1 MAFTFRKLTE
11 NIGAEVKDIDLT
23 ASISRETFAQLR
35 TTLAEHAVL
44 VFHDQEIT
52 DEQHVVFT
60 EGLGKIEMTMRNDPI
75 GDGGPVGVLTN
86 LDENGKLIPP
96 DDSRMVYHQCNGLW
110 HSDGSFKRVPLRG
123 SLLSAKAVPPDGGGT
138 EFASLCAA
146 YATLSDEK
154 KASLEGLVAEHSLA
168 HSRDQIAPNLM
179 SKAFL
184 EETPS
189 QNQVLVR
196 TIPETGKKALLVGS
210 YATHIIGWPLEEGK
224 ALLKELLDWSTQL
237 QFVYS
242 HKWRA
247 NDLVVYDNMC
257 CLHRA
262 RPWDGHKYARVLHR
276 TTLAG
281 DAPTEA

>member
-1 MAFTFRKLTE
+1 MAFTVRKLTE
-11 NIGAEVKDIDLT
+11 NIGADIRDIDLT
-23 ASISRETFAQLR
+23 SPIGKDTFAHLR

-44 VFHDQEIT
+44 VFRDQEIT
-52 DEQHVVFT
+52 DEQHVAFT
-60 EGLGKIEMTMRNDPI
+60 EGLGRIEMTMRNDPI

-86 LDENGKLIPP
+86 LDENGDLIPP
-96 DDSRMVYHQCNGLW
+96 EDSRRVYHHGNELW
-110 HSDGSFKRVPLRG
+110 HSDGSFRRVPLRG
-123 SLLSAKAVPPDGGGT
+123 SLLAAKVVPPQGGET

-146 YATLSDEK
+146 YAMLSEEK

-168 HSRDQIAPNLM
+168 HSRNQIAPDLM
-179 SKAFL
+179 SEAFL

-196 TIPETGKKALLVGS
+196 TVPETGKKALLVGS
-210 YATHIIGWPLEEGK
+210 YATHVIGLPLDKGK
-224 ALLKELLDWSTQL
+224 ALLKELLDWSTQP

-247 NDLVVYDNMC
+247 NDLVVYDNRC

-262 RPWDGHKYARVLHR
+262 RPWDDSRYARVLHR

-281 DAPTEA
+281 DGPTIA

>member
-44 VFHDQEIT
+44 VFHDQEIS

-96 DDSRMVYHQCNGLW
+96 DDSRMAYHQGNGLW

-123 SLLSAKAVPPDGGGT
+123 SLLAAKVVPPEGGGT

-168 HSRDQIAPNLM
+168 HSRNQIAPNLM
-179 SKAFL
+179 SEAFL

>member
-1 MAFTFRKLTE
+1 MAFTIRKLTE
-11 NIGAEVKDIDLT
+11 NIGAELRDIDLT
-23 ASISRETFAQLR
+23 SPISRETFVQLR
-35 TTLAEHAVL
+35 ITLAEHAVL
-44 VFHDQEIT
+44 VLHDQQIT
-52 DEQHVVFT
+52 DEQHVAFT

-86 LDENGKLIPP
+86 LDENGKLISP
-96 DDSRMVYHQCNGLW
+96 DDPRMVYHQGNGLW
-110 HSDGSFKRVPLRG
+110 HSDGSFKRVPLKG
-123 SLLSAKAVPPDGGGT
+123 SLLAAKVVPPEGGGT

-146 YATLSDEK
+146 YATLSEEK

-179 SKAFL
+179 SNAFL

-189 QNQVLVR
+189 QNQALVR
-196 TIPETGKKALLVGS
+196 TVPETGKKALLVGS
-210 YATHIIGWPLEEGK
+210 YATRIIGWPPEEGK
-224 ALLKELLDWSTQL
+224 ALLKELLDWSTQP
-237 QFVYS
+237 QFVYRHS
-242 HKWRA
+242 WRA
-247 NDLVVYDNMC
+247 NDLVVYDNRC

-281 DAPTEA
+281 DGSTTA

>member
-1 MAFTFRKLTE
+1 MAFTVRKLTE
-11 NIGAEVKDIDLT
+11 NIGAEIQGIDLT
-23 ASISRETFAQLR
+23 SPISQETFAQLR

-44 VFHDQEIT
+44 IFHDQEIT
-52 DEQHVVFT
+52 DEQHVTFT

-86 LDENGKLIPP
+86 LDENGELIPP
-96 DDSRMVYHQCNGLW
+96 EDPRMVYHQGNGLW

-123 SLLSAKAVPPDGGGT
+123 SLLAAKVVPPDGGGT

-146 YATLSDEK
+146 YANLPEEK

-179 SKAFL
+179 NKAFL

-210 YATHIIGWPLEEGK
+210 YATHIIGLPLEQGK
-224 ALLKELLDWSTQL
+224 VLLKELLDWSTQP

-247 NDLVVYDNMC
+247 NDLVVYDNRC

-262 RPWDGHKYARVLHR
+262 RPWDGSKYARILHR
-276 TTLAG
+276 TTLVG
-281 DAPTEA
+281 DGPTIA

>member
-1 MAFTFRKLTE
+1 MAFTVRKLTE
-11 NIGAEVKDIDLT
+11 HIGAEIQDVDLN
-23 ASISRETFAQLR
+23 SPISRETFAQLR
-35 TTLAEHAVL
+35 TALAEHAVL
-44 VFHDQEIT
+44 VFHDQVIA
-52 DEQHVVFT
+52 DEQHVAFT
-60 EGLGKIEMTMRNDPI
+60 KGLGRIEMTMRNDPI

-86 LDENGKLIPP
+86 LDENGDLIPP
-96 DDSRMVYHQCNGLW
+96 DDPRVVYHRGNGLW

-123 SLLSAKAVPPDGGGT
+123 SLLSAKVMPPEGGGT

-146 YATLSDEK
+146 YASLSEEK
-154 KASLEGLVAEHSLA
+154 KACLQGLVAEHSLA

-189 QNQVLVR
+189 ENQVLVR

-210 YATHIIGWPLEEGK
+210 YATHIIGLPLEKGK
-224 ALLKELLDWSTQL
+224 ALLKELLDWSTQR

-247 NDLVVYDNMC
+247 NDLVVYDNRC
-257 CLHRA
+257 CLHRVL
-262 RPWDGHKYARVLHR
+262 PWDRSKYARVLHR

-281 DAPTEA
+281 DGPTIV

>member
-1 MAFTFRKLTE
+1 MTFTLRKLTE
-11 NIGAEVKDIDLT
+11 NIGAEVKDLDLT
-23 ASISRETFAQLR
+23 APISKDTFAQLR

-75 GDGGPVGVLTN
+75 GDGGAVGVLTN
-86 LDENGKLIPP
+86 LDEDGEIIPP
-96 DDSRMVYHQCNGLW
+96 DDPRMVYHQGNGLW

-123 SLLSAKAVPPDGGGT
+123 SLLAAKVVPPEGGGT
-138 EFASLCAA
+138 EFASLSAA
-146 YATLSDEK
+146 YAALSDER

-189 QNQVLVR
+189 ENQALVR

-224 ALLKELLDWSTQL
+224 ALLKELLDWSTQP

>member
-1 MAFTFRKLTE
+1 MTFTLRKLTE

-23 ASISRETFAQLR
+23 ASISKVAFAQLR
-35 TTLAEHAVL
+35 AALAEHAVL
-44 VFHDQEIT
+44 VFHDQEIS
-52 DEQHVVFT
+52 DEQHVAFT
-60 EGLGKIEMTMRNDPI
+60 EGLGRIEMTMRNDPI

-86 LDENGKLIPP
+86 LDENGDLIPP
-96 DDSRMVYHQCNGLW
+96 EDPRVVYHRGNGLW

-123 SLLSAKAVPPDGGGT
+123 SLLAAKVVPPEGGGT

-146 YATLSDEK
+146 YATLSEEK

-168 HSRDQIAPNLM
+168 HSRNQIAPNLM
-179 SKAFL
+179 NKAFL
-184 EETPS
+184 NETPCE
-189 QNQVLVR
+189 NQVLVR

-210 YATHIIGWPLEEGK
+210 YATHIIGLPLEEGK
-224 ALLKELLDWSTQL
+224 ALLKELLDWSTQPK
-237 QFVYS
+237 FVYS

-247 NDLVVYDNMC
+247 NDLVVYDNRC

-262 RPWDGHKYARVLHR
+262 LPWDRSKYARVLHR

-281 DAPTEA
+281 DGPTVV